1 VALLP
6 SDPTDP
12 TLTDQTPVEDAS
24 FDNLMKRWFPLTY
37 ALNSL
42 NRSLGM
48 PDGYPFTLAPPVVE
62 KLRLVHRVIAGP
74 PPAAGPKSLP
84 AAEAPPS
91 QPPQPSP
98 QSPPAPPG
106 PEPVTPS

>member
-1 VALLP
+1 
-6 SDPTDP
+6 
-12 TLTDQTPVEDAS
+12 
-24 FDNLMKRWFPLTY
+24 MKRWFPLTY

-74 PPAAGPKSLP
+74 PPAGAKPVD
-84 AAEAPPS
+84 AAEAPLAPAPS
-91 QPPQPSP
+91 SP
-98 QSPPAPPG
+98 ASPPSAPPPTPPSPPG
-106 PEPVTPS
+106 PEPVTPT